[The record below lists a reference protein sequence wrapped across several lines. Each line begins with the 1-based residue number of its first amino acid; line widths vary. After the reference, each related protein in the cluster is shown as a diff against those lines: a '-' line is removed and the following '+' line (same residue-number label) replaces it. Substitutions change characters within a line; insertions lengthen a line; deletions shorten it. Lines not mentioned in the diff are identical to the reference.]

1 MAAEPQPWAHPGV
14 CTWRGPLASAVQ
26 RHRLRGQ
33 TCSIPALSQTA
44 ATGHALLSAWNMA
57 STVEKQNISFHS
69 I

>member
-14 CTWRGPLASAVQ
+14 CAWRGPLASAVQ